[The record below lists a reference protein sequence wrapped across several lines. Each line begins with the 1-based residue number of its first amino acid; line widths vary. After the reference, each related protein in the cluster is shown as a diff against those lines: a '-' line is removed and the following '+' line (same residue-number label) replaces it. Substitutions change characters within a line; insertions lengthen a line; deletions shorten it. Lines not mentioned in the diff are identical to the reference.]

1 MLTTQSYLMAL
12 ALYWI
17 AAIGGIW
24 LLRRLWFS
32 ESIGR
37 GAAAL
42 LGAMAGLLLA
52 PAFPGE
58 GSETVAPALIVVVF
72 NALFWEGLAS
82 AAWPGVWLAA
92 GAIAGAI
99 AGLWLRSRG
108 MSAGS

>member
-1 MLTTQSYLMAL
+1 MLTTQSYLVAL

-32 ESIGR
+32 DDIGR

-58 GSETVAPALIVVVF
+58 DSETVAPALIVVVF
-72 NALFWEGLAS
+72 NALFGEGVAS
-82 AAWPGVWLAA
+82 AAWPGVWLTA

-99 AGLWLRSRG
+99 AGLWLRRRG
-108 MSAGS
+108 ISTGS

>member
-1 MLTTQSYLMAL
+1 MLTTQSYLVAL
-12 ALYWI
+12 ALYWS

-32 ESIGR
+32 DHIGR

-58 GSETVAPALIVVVF
+58 DSETVAPALIVVVF
-72 NALFWEGLAS
+72 NALFGEGVAS
-82 AAWPGVWLAA
+82 AAWPGVWLTA

-99 AGLWLRSRG
+99 AGLWLRRRG
-108 MSAGS
+108 ISTGS

>member
-1 MLTTQSYLMAL
+1 MLTTQSYLVAL
-12 ALYWI
+12 ALYWS

-32 ESIGR
+32 DDIGR

-58 GSETVAPALIVVVF
+58 DSGTVAPALIAVVF
-72 NALFWEGLAS
+72 NALFGEGVAS
-82 AAWPGVWLAA
+82 AAWPGVWLTA

-99 AGLWLRSRG
+99 AGLWLRRRG
-108 MSAGS
+108 ISTGS

>member
-1 MLTTQSYLMAL
+1 MLTTQSYLVAL
-12 ALYWI
+12 ALYWS

-32 ESIGR
+32 GDIGR

-58 GSETVAPALIVVVF
+58 DSETVAPALIVVVF
-72 NALFWEGLAS
+72 NALFGEGVVS
-82 AAWPGVWLAA
+82 AAWPGVWLTA

-99 AGLWLRSRG
+99 AGLWLRRRG
-108 MSAGS
+108 ISTGS